1 MDSEQEQHAT
11 VEDVT
16 PNGSTT
22 RTTKTD
28 PQTDSEIPT
37 TDTYSMDVAQ
47 RQEAS
52 DAEISPSKPVTTSVD
67 GATDAAKS
75 EEGSPDGMVARR
87 AANGESS
94 KEALERMLPHGVTPG
109 VIGDADFDMTSSDYY
124 FNSYAHFGIHEEMLK
139 DDVRTRSYM
148 RAIVNNRHLFE
159 GKTVMDVGCGTGV
172 LSIFAAKAGARK
184 VYAVECSKIVDQA
197 KLIVRAN
204 GFADVIEIKEC
215 KVEDMDLP
223 EQVDIIISEWM
234 GYFLFY
240 ESMLDTV
247 LFARDKWLKRNGLMF
262 PDKATLYLCAIE
274 DAQYKAEKIDFWD
287 NVYGLNMSCIKSVA
301 LTEPLVDTVDP
312 EQVMTN
318 VCAAFSV
325 NTTTV
330 TKEELS
336 FAVPFRINAI
346 RNDYCHAL
354 VAYFDVEFTH
364 GLRPVSFVTGP
375 HVKPTHWKQTVLYL
389 DRSLPMERGEPLEGM
404 LACRPNKKNPR
415 DLDIAV
421 EYNFRGRL
429 TSATN
434 LLRYRLR

>member
-1 MDSEQEQHAT
+1 MADLNDLNLDSRESQKKVLA
-11 VEDVT
+11 
-16 PNGSTT
+16 
-22 RTTKTD
+22 RLL
-28 PQTDSEIPT
+28 
-37 TDTYSMDVAQ
+37 
-47 RQEAS
+47 
-52 DAEISPSKPVTTSVD
+52 
-67 GATDAAKS
+67 
-75 EEGSPDGMVARR
+75 PDGS
-87 AANGESS
+87 N
-94 KEALERMLPHGVTPG
+94 PN

-148 RAIVNNRHLFE
+148 RAIVDNPHLFE

-172 LSIFAAKAGARK
+172 LSIFAAKAGAKK

-197 KLIVRAN
+197 RQIIEAN
-204 GFADVIEIKEC
+204 GFSSIIEVKET
-215 KVEDMDLP
+215 KVEDMELP
-223 EQVDIIISEWM
+223 EKVDIIISEWM

-247 LFARDKWLKRNGLMF
+247 LFARDKWLKPGGLMF

-318 VCAAFSV
+318 VCAAFPIDCS
-325 NTTTV
+325 TV
-330 TKEELS
+330 TVEELS
-336 FAVPFRINAI
+336 FAVPFKLTAI
-346 RNDYCHAL
+346 RNDYSHAL
-354 VAYFDVEFTH
+354 VAYFDVEFSH
-364 GLRPVSFVTGP
+364 CLKPVSFVTGP

-389 DRSLPMERGEPLEGM
+389 DRALPMEQGEVLEGV
-404 LACRPNKKNPR
+404 LACRPNRKNPR

-421 EYNFRGRL
+421 EYEFKGRHSE
-429 TSATN
+429 TKS

>member
-1 MDSEQEQHAT
+1 MASVSSVAPPPSASASSSA
-11 VEDVT
+11 VT
-16 PNGSTT
+16 MADLNLDT
-22 RTTKTD
+22 RESQKNVLARLL
-28 PQTDSEIPT
+28 P
-37 TDTYSMDVAQ
+37 
-47 RQEAS
+47 
-52 DAEISPSKPVTTSVD
+52 D
-67 GATDAAKS
+67 GAN
-75 EEGSPDGMVARR
+75 P
-87 AANGESS
+87 N
-94 KEALERMLPHGVTPG
+94 

-148 RAIVNNRHLFE
+148 RAIVDSPHLFD

-172 LSIFAAKAGARK
+172 LSIFAAKAGAKK

-197 KLIVRAN
+197 RQIIDAN
-204 GFADVIEIKEC
+204 GFSAIIEVMET
-215 KVEDMDLP
+215 KVEDMELP
-223 EQVDIIISEWM
+223 EKVDIIISEWM

-247 LFARDKWLKRNGLMF
+247 IFARDKWLKPGGLMF

-318 VCAAFSV
+318 VCAAFPIDCS
-325 NTTTV
+325 TV
-330 TKEELS
+330 TVEELS
-336 FAVPFRINAI
+336 FVVPFKLTAI
-346 RNDYCHAL
+346 RNDYSHAL
-354 VAYFDVEFTH
+354 VAYFDIQFSH
-364 GLRPVSFVTGP
+364 CLKPVSFVTGP

-389 DRSLPMERGEPLEGM
+389 DRALPMEQGEILEGV
-404 LACRPNKKNPR
+404 LACRPNQKNPR

-421 EYNFRGRL
+421 EYKFKGRH
-429 TSATN
+429 SEAKS

>member
-1 MDSEQEQHAT
+1 M
-11 VEDVT
+11 
-16 PNGSTT
+16 
-22 RTTKTD
+22 
-28 PQTDSEIPT
+28 
-37 TDTYSMDVAQ
+37 
-47 RQEAS
+47 QEAS
-52 DAEISPSKPVTTSVD
+52 KPSTAAAACAVSAGAATSNGSSSPMSTSEMPATSTKAPEKASTTTENAETKNSAS
-67 GATDAAKS
+67 
-75 EEGSPDGMVARR
+75 
-87 AANGESS
+87 SS
-94 KEALERMLPHGVTPG
+94 KTSPKSSTHTPPVPGSETPVESLERMLPHGATPG

-139 DDVRTRSYM
+139 DDVRTRSYL
-148 RAIVNNRHLFE
+148 RAILNNRHLFE

-172 LSIFAAKAGARK
+172 LSIFAAKAGAKK

-197 KLIVRAN
+197 RLIVEAN
-204 GFADVIEIKEC
+204 GFSHIIEIKET
-215 KVEDMDLP
+215 KVEDMEIP
-223 EQVDIIISEWM
+223 EKVDIIISEWM

-247 LFARDKWLKRNGLMF
+247 LFARDKWLKPETGLMF
-262 PDKATLYLCAIE
+262 PDKATLYICAIE

-312 EQVMTN
+312 EQVMSN
-318 VCAAFSV
+318 VCAAFRV
-325 NTTTV
+325 DTTTV
-330 TKEELS
+330 KKDELS
-336 FAVPFRINAI
+336 FAVPFRLNAI
-346 RNDYCHAL
+346 RNDYCHAF

-389 DRSLPMERGEPLEGM
+389 DRSLPMERGEIVEGM

-421 EYNFRGRL
+421 EYVFRGRL
-429 TSATN
+429 TSASS

>member
-1 MDSEQEQHAT
+1 MPPVSNAAGKPNSSSSTEAPEPAMAGLALDS
-11 VEDVT
+11 
-16 PNGSTT
+16 
-22 RTTKTD
+22 
-28 PQTDSEIPT
+28 
-37 TDTYSMDVAQ
+37 
-47 RQEAS
+47 QEAQKKLLS
-52 DAEISPSKPVTTSVD
+52 RLLPD
-67 GATDAAKS
+67 GANPS
-75 EEGSPDGMVARR
+75 
-87 AANGESS
+87 
-94 KEALERMLPHGVTPG
+94 

-148 RAIVNNRHLFE
+148 RAILDSPHLFE

-172 LSIFAAKAGARK
+172 LSIFAAKAGAKK

-197 KLIVRAN
+197 RMIIEAN
-204 GFADVIEIKEC
+204 GFSDVIEVKET
-215 KVEDMDLP
+215 KVEDMELS
-223 EQVDIIISEWM
+223 EKVDIIISEWM

-247 LFARDKWLKRNGLMF
+247 LFARDRWLKPGGLMF

-287 NVYGLNMSCIKSVA
+287 NVYGLDMSCIKSVA

-318 VCAAFSV
+318 VCAVFPIDTAKI
-325 NTTTV
+325 TV
-330 TKEELS
+330 EELS
-336 FAVPFRINAI
+336 FAVPFKISAF

-354 VAYFDVEFTH
+354 VAYFDIQFSH
-364 GLRPVSFVTGP
+364 CLKPVAFVTGP

-389 DRSLPMERGEPLEGM
+389 DKALPMEQGEVLEGT
-404 LACRPNKKNPR
+404 LACRPNRKNPR

-421 EYNFRGRL
+421 EYKFTGRH
-429 TSATN
+429 SEAKN